1 MNDAT
6 TDTTPQTIR
15 LGATRCAGATVW
27 EIDGGP
33 SGTWC
38 EVDWSE
44 DPFDMPTTI
53 YPDERHGRDALPR
66 AIALAMECAH
76 QVRVVPNPVFME
88 VCR

>member
-1 MNDAT
+1 MTNAN
-6 TDTTPQTIR
+6 DTTPQTIR
-15 LGATRCAGATVW
+15 LGATRCAGATVC

-38 EVDWSE
+38 EITWTD
-44 DPFDMPTTI
+44 DPYDMPTTI
-53 YPDERHGRDALPR
+53 HPDERHGRESLPR